1 MDFHYADYFGS
12 EPSTGYERLL
22 YDGMIGDATLFQR
35 ADMVEAGWA
44 VVEPVLDVW
53 RALPPRA
60 FPELRSRHLGAKRSF
75 RSDET
80 RRPTLAHGVDR
91 CICYDRSVMA
101 IPNVK
106 RFRPFCPTCNESYTL
121 MAVLPNDANV
131 DAFLADA
138 VARHD
143 HKAFNDAK
151 AQQNK
156 VRVGQ
161 QKQKKA
167 K

>member
-1 MDFHYADYFGS
+1 
-12 EPSTGYERLL
+12 
-22 YDGMIGDATLFQR
+22 
-35 ADMVEAGWA
+35 
-44 VVEPVLDVW
+44 
-53 RALPPRA
+53 
-60 FPELRSRHLGAKRSF
+60 
-75 RSDET
+75 
-80 RRPTLAHGVDR
+80 
-91 CICYDRSVMA
+91 MA
-101 IPNVK
+101 IPNIK

-121 MAVLPNDANV
+121 MAVLPKDANV

-138 VARHD
+138 VNRHD

-151 AQQNK
+151 AQQTK

>member
-1 MDFHYADYFGS
+1 
-12 EPSTGYERLL
+12 
-22 YDGMIGDATLFQR
+22 
-35 ADMVEAGWA
+35 
-44 VVEPVLDVW
+44 
-53 RALPPRA
+53 
-60 FPELRSRHLGAKRSF
+60 
-75 RSDET
+75 
-80 RRPTLAHGVDR
+80 
-91 CICYDRSVMA
+91 MA

-106 RFRPFCPTCNESYTL
+106 RFRPFCPTCNDHFTL
-121 MAVLPNDANV
+121 MSVLPKDANV
-131 DAFLADA
+131 DQYLADA

-151 AQQNK
+151 NLHVK